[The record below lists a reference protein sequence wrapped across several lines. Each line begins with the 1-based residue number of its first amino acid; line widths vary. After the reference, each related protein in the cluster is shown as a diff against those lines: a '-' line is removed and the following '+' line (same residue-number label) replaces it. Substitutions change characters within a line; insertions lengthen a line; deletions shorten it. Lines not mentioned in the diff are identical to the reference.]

1 MPDIVE
7 PVRRALPPVIAI
19 VVCLWFALGVRQAVD
34 GTRATAALARAQHVD
49 RATATRIAAQLDPAA
64 VLNPDQT
71 VSILRAQL
79 QVERGRRE
87 AGLKLLGRVIRAE
100 PMNLEA
106 WRAIAADATDP
117 QTLRE
122 AFVGIGRLVPPVRS
136 SN

>member
-1 MPDIVE
+1 M
-7 PVRRALPPVIAI
+7 IAI

-34 GTRATAALARAQHVD
+34 GTRAAAALARAQHVD
-49 RATATRIAAQLDPAA
+49 PATATRIAAQLDHASA
-64 VLNPDQT
+64 LNPDQT

-79 QVERGRRE
+79 LVERGYRE
-87 AGLKLLGRVIRAE
+87 RGLKLLGNVIRAE

-106 WRAIAADATDP
+106 WRAIAADATAP

-122 AFVGIGRLVPPVRS
+122 AFVGVGRLVPPVRS

>member
-7 PVRRALPPVIAI
+7 PVRRALAAVIAI

-34 GTRATAALARAQHVD
+34 GTRASATLSGARHID
-49 RATATRIAAQLDPAA
+49 RATAARVAAQLDHAA
-64 VLNPDQT
+64 ALNPDRT

-79 QVERGRRE
+79 QVELGNRQ
-87 AGLKLLGRVIRAE
+87 AGLKMLGRVIREE